1 MFQDLYNEW
10 ARNNP
15 EQARAVDNI
24 PAFLNKLGEKMR
36 PHLET
41 LCKVGEELR
50 PFLETVCPE
59 IPAAR
64 YKKRYEETGDAI
76 QMGEAIQLAFQTM
89 VFTLP
94 YTGPEP
100 NYEDASLF
108 TIRAHEM
115 LAIIALHHG
124 HLAELIEDSETDTV
138 AYDATQQALR
148 HLRESSEEIPRELHE
163 WAYDVATDLRTRPKT
178 GPGRN
183 PSTNRVRDAT
193 IIRTMEILVSCGL
206 QPTRNEATEPA
217 VSAADAVSEALKA
230 HRENLEPGSVAK
242 IWTNRNNKKFPDVG
256 IVTP

>member
-1 MFQDLYNEW
+1 MFQGLYNEW

-15 EQARAVDNI
+15 EQARAVDNTL
-24 PAFLNKLGEKMR
+24 AFLN
-36 PHLET
+36 
-41 LCKVGEELR
+41 KVGEELR
-50 PFLETVCPE
+50 PLLETVCPE

-64 YKKRYEETGDAI
+64 FKKGYEETGDAI
-76 QMGEAIQLAFQTM
+76 QMGEAIQLACQTM
-89 VFTLP
+89 AFRLP

-100 NYEDASLF
+100 NDEDASLR

-138 AYDATQQALR
+138 AYDAAQQALR
-148 HLRESSEEIPRELHE
+148 HLRESSEEIPHELHE
-163 WAYDVATDLRTRPKT
+163 WAYDVTTGLRTPPKT

-217 VSAADAVSEALKA
+217 VSAADAVSAALKA
-230 HRENLEPGSVAK
+230 LGEDLETGSVAK
-242 IWTNRNNKKFPDVG
+242 IWTNRNSKKLPDVG
-256 IVTP
+256 IPTP